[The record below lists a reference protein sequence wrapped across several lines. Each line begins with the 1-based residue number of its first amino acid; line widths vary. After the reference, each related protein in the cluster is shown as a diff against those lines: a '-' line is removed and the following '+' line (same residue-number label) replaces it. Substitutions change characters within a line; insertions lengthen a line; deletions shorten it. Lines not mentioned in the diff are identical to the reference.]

1 MPKLEE
7 YTSFA
12 LGESLEQLD
21 PDVLPKE
28 KDVMRY
34 IVYLFDVSRSE
45 VKKMDTKKRNAAVCN
60 IVVGAL
66 EEIWKNK
73 SLPTRSHGAVY
84 WLVDSLV
91 KRVEFVKVS
100 KNNYENNA
108 IWIQAIVEQ
117 HNKIFDI
124 AEKPV
129 EANPAQVINQDEA
142 MDIDLPESVEEEVV
156 LTKRIPKPPKRF
168 QEVIILSKQ
177 PSVFLLLLN

>member
-1 MPKLEE
+1 MPSGISQENTR
-7 YTSFA
+7 YVF
-12 LGESLEQLD
+12 GESIEQLD
-21 PDVLPKE
+21 PDTLPKE
-28 KDVMRY
+28 IEVLRY
-34 IVYLFDVSRSE
+34 IVHCFDASYNNVPRMP
-45 VKKMDTKKRNAAVCN
+45 KKKRTTAV
-60 IVVGAL
+60 IKDVVGAV

-129 EANPAQVINQDEA
+129 EANPAQVINEDEA
-142 MDIDLPESVEEEVV
+142 MDIDLSESVEEVV
-156 LTKRIPKPPKRF
+156 LTERIRKPPKRLI
-168 QEVIILSKQ
+168 QEVIILSK
-177 PSVFLLLLN
+177 